1 MECAGQR
8 SHWPGAAPKPDKKLA
23 SIRNLV
29 GARSKYSPLGR
40 HSHRHPR
47 SSQPRMEKCVPWTI
61 LYHLSLD
68 KSYYLGQSF
77 HNKTTIVRQIFWTQ
91 LERISEDEKEKLSQ
105 PWSEQPS
112 FAPIDHQGPG
122 PGQGWARLTAR
133 QESRWLLY
141 GNFGFNIQSRSRVPE
156 SEKCVITSIRSAE
169 PSCGF
174 LQVQSFCI
182 GSGCNCTDH
191 LRLLPS
197 IAKCKM

>member
-1 MECAGQR
+1 MC
-8 SHWPGAAPKPDKKLA
+8 SLDLA
-23 SIRNLV
+23 IS
-29 GARSKYSPLGR
+29 
-40 HSHRHPR
+40 
-47 SSQPRMEKCVPWTI
+47 
-61 LYHLSLD
+61 SLD
-68 KSYYLGQSF
+68 KSVYLGQSF
-77 HNKTTIVRQIFWTQ
+77 HNKTTIVRQISLTQ
-91 LERISEDEKEKLSQ
+91 LEKISDDKKEKLSS
-105 PWSEQPS
+105 PGLGSS
-112 FAPIDHQGPG
+112 APIDHHWLGPG
-122 PGQGWARLTAR
+122 KGWARLTAR
-133 QESRWLLY
+133 RESRWLLY

>member
-1 MECAGQR
+1 MRASALIGRGPHLNQIKSWPALETSLGPGQNILLQ
-8 SHWPGAAPKPDKKLA
+8 AA
-23 SIRNLV
+23 
-29 GARSKYSPLGR
+29 
-40 HSHRHPR
+40 
-47 SSQPRMEKCVPWTI
+47 I
-61 LYHLSLD
+61 LIVTLDHLSLGRRNVFPGPFCIISLF
-68 KSYYLGQSF
+68 KRFYLGQSF
-77 HNKTTIVRQIFWTQ
+77 HNKTTIVRQIFLTQ

-105 PWSEQPS
+105 PWSEQLCPDRS
-112 FAPIDHQGPG
+112 SGPG

-182 GSGCNCTDH
+182 GCNCTDH